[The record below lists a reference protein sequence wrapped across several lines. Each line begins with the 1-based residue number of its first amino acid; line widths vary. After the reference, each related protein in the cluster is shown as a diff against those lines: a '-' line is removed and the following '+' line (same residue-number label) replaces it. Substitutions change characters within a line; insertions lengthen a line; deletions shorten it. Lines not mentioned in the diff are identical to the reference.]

1 MIVDANLLLYAV
13 DENSSHNEAAAAWLQ
28 QALDGDSRVGI
39 PWQTIG
45 AFLRIATHP
54 RVTENPLPA
63 ADAWGY
69 IEEWLAVPVVWI
81 PTATQLT
88 ARVYGRLCEQVEI
101 TGNLVPDAQ
110 LAALA
115 IEHGVEIASAD
126 TDFMRFPGL
135 RWTNPL
141 VA

>member
-13 DENSSHNEAAAAWLQ
+13 DEHSAHNLAAASWLEE
-28 QALDGDSRVGI
+28 ALDGDSRVGL

-54 RVTENPLPA
+54 RVAANPLSGP
-63 ADAWGY
+63 DAWRY
-69 IEEWLAVPVVWI
+69 VADWLAVPVVWI
-81 PTATQLT
+81 PPATET
-88 ARVYGRLCEQVEI
+88 TSRVYARLCEQVEI

-110 LAALA
+110 LAAIA
-115 IEHGVEIASAD
+115 IEHGVELVSAD

-135 RWTNPL
+135 RWLNPL
-141 VA
+141 SA